1 MALGMTQLEEIRQHK
16 DRIVELCGKSGQ
28 SGLFDQCN
36 TFNYVVKHL
45 DDWASEVPRIEAIK
59 EQVSTVAAGVT
70 ELTKNTVILT
80 NYIDELVNNLQNI
93 NNPDGPITKIVPDVG
108 ANL

>member
-1 MALGMTQLEEIRQHK
+1 MQDHK
-16 DRIVELCGKSGQ
+16 GHGLLTRI
-28 SGLFDQCN
+28 
-36 TFNYVVKHL
+36 
-45 DDWASEVPRIEAIK
+45 AAIK

-70 ELTKNTVILT
+70 ELTENTVILT